1 VEGWKKE
8 NKLKQVPYHITM
20 HKQIITQNESDVQVT
35 MHRDKF
41 L

>member
-1 VEGWKKE
+1 MKFK
-8 NKLKQVPYHITM
+8 IR
-20 HKQIITQNESDVQVT
+20 QINFLLSRGVYQFDVQVT

>member
-1 VEGWKKE
+1 MAKVALSQNVPTIILTVLLRFGEQVE
-8 NKLKQVPYHITM
+8 IF
-20 HKQIITQNESDVQVT
+20 DVQVT